1 MFLNSSIIISL
12 TIYLSNLKDKY
23 LVLASPCA
31 SAGKDTIGVQKPV
44 YSVLSGKGCLIT
56 NIFHTASHIIFL
68 KK

>member
-31 SAGKDTIGVQKPV
+31 SADKDTIGVQKPV

-56 NIFHTASHIIFL
+56 SIFHTASHIIFL